1 MKGITFERERK
12 GYSIEQVE
20 AYIDVLQDNYNKVTS
35 SSQKAEEK
43 VAELERE
50 LAEQK
55 DNLDAA
61 NRQFDEEKKVLKR
74 RFNEQE
80 ALLKSANNSNTEEQY
95 KIELQQ
101 IENEKQELKQQY
113 EKQQLEL
120 KQQLEKQQQELN
132 KLGNRN
138 TDSSKLIQQV
148 NEKEQE
154 IKRLQSEMAAVEE
167 EMSSQQEQLKKLTEE
182 NQQLKS
188 EKESGENIK
197 NTSFAEHLAELY
209 TKAQKQADAYVE
221 QVKQDMAAERAEIT
235 AEREK
240 IIAQAKAEARKIEEE
255 ARQKQYNEFVE
266 DRERLK
272 KEQEVRMA
280 EIDYL
285 KKEAEAER
293 INAKEE
299 SESIIRQAQLKFN
312 LAEEKDKIRTEK
324 ALAKTRQ
331 VETRMEEQ
339 YQQMHSTLTDTANR
353 MLGLLECIANINDA
367 KSIEEIRKYCEV
379 TEKNMS

>member
-12 GYSIEQVE
+12 GYSVDQVE
-20 AYIDVLQDNYNKVTS
+20 AYINVLQENYNKVTS
-35 SSQKAEEK
+35 SSQEAEEK
-43 VAELERE
+43 VAELERK

-61 NRQFDEEKKVLKR
+61 NRQFEEEKKVLKR

-80 ALLKSANNSNTEEQY
+80 ALLKSANNSNTEEQH
-95 KIELQQ
+95 KLEMQQ
-101 IENEKQELKQQY
+101 LEKQKQEQKQQY
-113 EKQQLEL
+113 ERQQQEL

-154 IKRLQSEMAAVEE
+154 IKRLQSQMAAVEE

-235 AEREK
+235 AERET
-240 IIAQAKAEARKIEEE
+240 IIAQAKAEARKIDEE

-280 EIDYL
+280 EIAYL

-367 KSIEEIRKYCEV
+367 KSIEEIRKYREV